1 MRSQDT
7 FLMAF
12 KALKD
17 RKLRTGLTILGI
29 VIGTSMIV
37 ALVASTTGLT
47 TSITAQ
53 MSKMGATTLYITST
67 SARAPIKD
75 EDVAVLQSVEGVK
88 EVIPYYATRLQIN
101 YGSTTLS
108 VQVFGFDL
116 NLLYSLYQGLELDR
130 GNLADMYDPTGV
142 VIGSSIARPPEKEL
156 PSVDINEM
164 ILLQRAG
171 ATGRSSA
178 SNYAYLVKGI
188 LKPFGAAGFTN
199 IDETIFLS
207 SFGAMLTLKLT
218 SYSGVIVIADSPD
231 AVTVVQESVQ
241 NYFGTNARIM
251 SAQSMLE
258 TVQSI
263 TGQLTLFMGGIAA
276 VSLFVAGVGITNT
289 MFVSIMERTREIGI
303 LKAIGYR
310 SRNIL
315 TMFLAEASLT
325 GIIGGI
331 LGTITGTLLSFVLSG
346 GIRGTRV
353 GTAGPGAGA
362 PGMMGGASRVSS
374 SMQFTPAITSELLIF
389 SLLFP
394 IGISIL
400 AGLYPA
406 WRASRLNI
414 VRALKYE

>member
-47 TSITAQ
+47 TNITAQ
-53 MSKMGATTLYITST
+53 MSKMGATTLSVIST
-67 SARAPIKD
+67 SARVPIKD
-75 EDVAVLQSVEGVK
+75 EDVMALQSIDGVK
-88 EVIPYYATRLQIN
+88 EVIPYYSTRLQIN
-101 YGSTTLS
+101 YVSTTLS
-108 VQVFGFDL
+108 VQVFGLDQDR
-116 NLLYSLYQGLELDR
+116 LYSLYQGLGLDR
-130 GNLADMYDPTGV
+130 GTLADMYDPTGV
-142 VIGSSIARPPEKEL
+142 VIGSSIARPPEKDL
-156 PSVDINEM
+156 PSVDINELV
-164 ILLQRAG
+164 LLQRAG
-171 ATGRSSA
+171 TTGRSSA
-178 SNYAYLVKGI
+178 SSYAYLVRGI

-207 SFGAMLTLKLT
+207 SFGARLTLKLT
-218 SYSGVIVIADSPD
+218 SYSGAYVIANSPD
-231 AVTVVQESVQ
+231 VVTLVQESVQ
-241 NYFGTNARIM
+241 TYFGTNARIIG
-251 SAQSMLE
+251 AQAMLE

-263 TGQLTLFMGGIAA
+263 TSQLTFFLGGIAA

-331 LGTITGTLLSFVLSG
+331 LGTITGILLSFLLSG
-346 GIRGTRV
+346 GLSGMGV
-353 GTAGPGAGA
+353 GMRA
-362 PGMMGGASRVSS
+362 PVPMMGGASRASS
-374 SMQFTPAITSELLIF
+374 STGFTPAITPDLVAF

-414 VRALKYE
+414 VLALKYE

>member
-47 TSITAQ
+47 TSITGQ
-53 MSKMGATTLYITST
+53 MSKMGATTLTLMST

-75 EDVAVLQSVEGVK
+75 EDVVVLQSFDGVK
-88 EVIPYYATRLQIN
+88 EVIPYYSTRLQIN

-116 NLLYSLYQGLELDR
+116 NLLYSLYRGLELDR
-130 GNLADMYDPTGV
+130 GSFTDTYDPTGA

-156 PSVDINEM
+156 PSVDINE
-164 ILLQRAG
+164 ILLLQRAG
-171 ATGRSSA
+171 TTGRSSTT
-178 SNYAYLVKGI
+178 SNYAYLVKGV

-207 SFGAMLTLKLT
+207 SFGARLTLKLT
-218 SYSGVIVIADSPD
+218 SYSGAYVIADSPD
-231 AVTVVQESVQ
+231 VVATVQENVQ
-241 NYFGTNARIM
+241 NYFGTNVRIM
-251 SAQSMLE
+251 GAQAMLE

-303 LKAIGYR
+303 LKAIGYKAG
-310 SRNIL
+310 NIL

-325 GIIGGI
+325 GIVGGI
-331 LGTITGTLLSFVLSG
+331 LGTITGSLLSFVLSG
-346 GIRGTRV
+346 GIGGIRIGTPGM
-353 GTAGPGAGA
+353 GT
-362 PGMMGGASRVSS
+362 PGMMGGASRASS
-374 SMQFTPAITSELLIF
+374 SMGFTPAITSELLIF

-394 IGISIL
+394 IGISIV

-414 VRALKYE
+414 VLALKYE